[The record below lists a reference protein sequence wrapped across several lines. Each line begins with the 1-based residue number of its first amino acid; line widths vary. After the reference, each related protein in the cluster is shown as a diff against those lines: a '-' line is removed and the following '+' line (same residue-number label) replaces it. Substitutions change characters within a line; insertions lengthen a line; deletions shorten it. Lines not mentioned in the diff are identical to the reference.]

1 MRPGH
6 ARGPDR
12 RVVAGRRRAT
22 GRCGAGGIR
31 LGPRRIAATATTGE
45 PVGTRLPPPT
55 DGAEDARRTATRAAL
70 RSIGRTPDEI
80 AAQVVAALHEPRFYV
95 LTHPERK
102 DGVQVR
108 TKGILAETA
117 PRFLPLA

>member
-1 MRPGH
+1 M
-6 ARGPDR
+6 
-12 RVVAGRRRAT
+12 
-22 GRCGAGGIR
+22 
-31 LGPRRIAATATTGE
+31 
-45 PVGTRLPPPT
+45 
-55 DGAEDARRTATRAAL
+55 
-70 RSIGRTPDEI
+70 
-80 AAQVVAALHEPRFYV
+80 VAALHEPRFYV

>member
-1 MRPGH
+1 MRRWRNS
-6 ARGPDR
+6 ARSTSYCSDR
-12 RVVAGRRRAT
+12 
-22 GRCGAGGIR
+22 
-31 LGPRRIAATATTGE
+31 
-45 PVGTRLPPPT
+45 
-55 DGAEDARRTATRAAL
+55 DDARRAATRAAL

>member
-55 DGAEDARRTATRAAL
+55 DGAEDARRAATRAAL

-80 AAQVVAALHEPRFYV
+80 AAMASEVGEALTVTAREAVLVVEAGE
-95 LTHPERK
+95 
-102 DGVQVR
+102 
-108 TKGILAETA
+108 
-117 PRFLPLA
+117 